1 LGVPAAAVI
10 GPDLSARLQ
19 QAGLEPMLAAEVRA
33 AVDTGVAARYG
44 GSGGLDAAAVRALVH
59 RLEPTPLQRG
69 PAGPALLLLCVLCG
83 GGARAQAPAS
93 AAFTAYRN
101 GDYAAAVTAFEQQAE
116 ATQDRRWWF
125 NAGNA
130 SYRQGNLARALWA
143 YECAR
148 LGMPRDPDLL
158 ANIALVSTRLELGD
172 QAGEPFL
179 TALAQLCFRFSTLE
193 LATLAGL
200 CHLLAAGCLLL
211 GWRRMPLR
219 AIGLLAAT
227 GGVLLG
233 VELLWFGPERPPRAI
248 VQETCELVAEPRQA
262 KDLPRLA
269 TIKPGVAVEVL
280 GHSDAWLLVAVQ
292 DRKGYLPNRSVAEVR

>member
-1 LGVPAAAVI
+1 VPAAAVI

-19 QAGLEPMLAAEVRA
+19 QAGLEGRWRPRCARRSNN
-33 AVDTGVAARYG
+33 GVAARYG
-44 GSGGLDAAAVRALVH
+44 GSGGLDAAAVQALVR
-59 RLEPTPLQRG
+59 RLEPMPLQRG
-69 PAGPALLLLCVLCG
+69 ATAPALLLLCVLFG
-83 GGARAQAPAS
+83 GGAPAQSPAS
-93 AAFTAYRN
+93 DPFTAYRH
-101 GDYAAAVTAFEQQAE
+101 GDYAAAATAFEAKAE

-130 SYRQGNLARALWA
+130 SYRQDNLARALWA

-158 ANIALVSTRLELGD
+158 ANIALVRTRLELGD

-193 LATLAGL
+193 LAAFAGV

-211 GWRRMPLR
+211 GWRSLPLR
-219 AIGLLAAT
+219 AVGLLAAAS
-227 GGVLLG
+227 GVLLG
-233 VELLWFGPERPPRAI
+233 VELLWLGPERPPRAI

-262 KDLPRLA
+262 KDLPRLL
-269 TIKPGVAVEVL
+269 TIPPGVASRCS
-280 GHSDAWLLVAVQ
+280 GTAMRGCLVAVQ